1 MVSLETH
8 SLSFLEIYFYS
19 RVSLNMYTGV
29 GGDRRRESD
38 SDSLELEL
46 QAVRSCLM
54 WLLGL
59 NWSPLEYAL
68 IY

>member
-1 MVSLETH
+1 MVSLETR
-8 SLSFLEIYFYS
+8 SLSFLKIYFCS
-19 RVSLNMYTGV
+19 RVSLNMSTGV
-29 GGDRRRESD
+29 GGDRRRG

-59 NWSPLEYAL
+59 NWSPLESAL
-68 IY
+68 NH